1 MLRPG
6 RPRSG
11 STCISARPRNAA
23 LLDGLAVE
31 RLLGVEIGSLDRPVL
46 RREMGRVLYV
56 DHADTASLRDKY
68 AEDPGVRAEAI
79 MEIDWVWDESGMD
92 GLVRRHGPVDY
103 VIASHVAE
111 HVPDLIGWL
120 QALGRVL
127 AAQGEIRLVIPDK
140 RFCFDHHRAESGL
153 GDLLAAH
160 AAGSRAPSLARIADY
175 FLHVVEVDTPAVWA
189 GRPPPSPLVDAGRY
203 RWAERV
209 CREVRDSGRYQDV
222 HCWVFTPRRLCLL
235 LAELVAFG
243 VLQLECTLFRDT
255 ERDGLEFLLGLRPQP
270 DRARAEASWHEAAA
284 RAVAAPDP
292 TPLAPPQRRWWRPR
306 S

>member
-1 MLRPG
+1 M
-6 RPRSG
+6 
-11 STCISARPRNAA
+11 
-23 LLDGLAVE
+23 E
-31 RLLGVEIGSLDRPVL
+31 RLLGVEIGPLDRPVL

-56 DHADTASLRDKY
+56 DHADTTSLRAKY
-68 AEDPGVRAEAI
+68 ADDPGVRAESI
-79 MEIDWVWDESGMD
+79 MEIDWVWDEDGLD
-92 GLVRRHGPVDY
+92 GLVRRHGAVDY

-120 QALGRVL
+120 QALGRAL
-127 AAQGEIRLVIPDK
+127 AAQGEIRLVVPDK
-140 RFCFDHHRAESGL
+140 RFCFDHHRDESGIA
-153 GDLLAAH
+153 DLLAAH

-175 FLHVVEVDTPAVWA
+175 FLHVVEVDTPAAWA
-189 GRPPPSPLVDAGRY
+189 GRPPPPPLVDAERY

-235 LAELVAFG
+235 LAELAAFG

-270 DRARAEASWHEAAA
+270 DAARAEASWREAAA

-292 TPLAPPQRRWWRPR
+292 PPPARASLRRWLMR